1 MNKHKSWSP
10 VFVPLGGSKE
20 KFGVKGISGITGIV
34 RSIGE
39 GAQEGV
45 ELFKFACEDGA
56 LFGEVGLIG
65 RFIREAAQ

>member
-1 MNKHKSWSP
+1 MLYP
-10 VFVPLGGSKE
+10 AYGSKE
-20 KFGVKGISGITGIV
+20 KFFVRGISGITGIV

-39 GAQEGV
+39 AAQEGV

-65 RFIREAAQ
+65 CFVREAAQ